1 MAPRIVPTT
10 SIADFRWVNPFA
22 ESQALNAHAQ
32 RYLSSSKLPLY
43 RSLQAGHKTPL
54 ILIPGLAS
62 SRLYAKYTQHTT
74 PKCCFVP
81 AVPLTPCNATSR
93 KIQDSWE
100 QVWASAWG
108 VSRNDCWRDLL
119 RMGYSDGKF
128 TEPEHVEKTAWRTEN
143 IDASGRFVITPDFGD
158 VKGCADLLTV
168 GGALHPSAAWVFRNL
183 IDFVEKTKGYTPT
196 ESVFGAPY
204 DFTKISNSEYMFSYY
219 YRLKLMIEYAFELN
233 GGKPVVIVSHSLGC
247 PVTNTFFN
255 LYLPTVMSSVQAASM
270 WKTTFVRLWIPVG
283 GPFAGAF
290 KACRAIMKGDGLGMD
305 ATCLTDCTAWYNEF
319 QYLISGLV
327 WMTPDSE
334 VFENARACVITEGAS
349 SQSFSA
355 SISSLVDMYWYAGKA
370 RTGVAY
376 VTNTQPLSAY
386 VKAAPGVPVH
396 VVTSSCTHKGG
407 TEGSQIYTR
416 YRNTGKFS
424 DDFTVEC
431 VDERDSYTAMFA
443 GSAATRLQY
452 EIRDGIAVQDMIGD
466 GTVPYMSLMVPR
478 TWKVGGSNPNADAN
492 GRPLPV
498 TFTHW
503 IGGQEVEHKDI
514 LANPALLS
522 LVADS
527 LD

>member
-1 MAPRIVPTT
+1 MAPRIIPAT

-22 ESQALNAHAQ
+22 ESRNLNEHAE
-32 RYLSSSKLPLY
+32 RYLSSRKLPLY

-54 ILIPGLAS
+54 ILVPGLAS
-62 SRLYAKYTQHTT
+62 SRLYAKYTEHTT
-74 PKCCFVP
+74 PKCCYVP
-81 AVPLTPCNATSR
+81 SVPLTPCNSTSR
-93 KIQDSWE
+93 KIQDAWE
-100 QVWASAWG
+100 QVWASTWG
-108 VSRNDCWRDLL
+108 VSRNDCWRDVL
-119 RMGYSDGKF
+119 RMSFADGKF

-143 IDASGRFVITPDFGD
+143 INASGGFMPTPDFGG
-158 VKGCADLLTV
+158 VKGCADLLTI
-168 GGALHPSAAWVFRNL
+168 GGAMHPSAAWVFKNI
-183 IDFVEKTKGYTPT
+183 IDFVEKTKGYTPAET
-196 ESVFGAPY
+196 VFGAPY
-204 DFTKISNSEYMFSYY
+204 DFTKISNSDYMFSYY
-219 YRLKLMIEYAFELN
+219 YRLKLMIEYAFENN

-255 LYLPTVMSSVQAASM
+255 LYLPTVMSSAQAASI
-270 WKTTFVRLWIPVG
+270 WKTTFVKLWIPVG

-305 ATCLTDCTAWYNEF
+305 TTCLTDCTAWYNEF
-319 QYLISGLV
+319 QNLISGLV

-334 VFENARACVITEGAS
+334 VFENAPTCVIAEGTS
-349 SQSFSA
+349 SQSFTAGISA
-355 SISSLVDMYWYAGKA
+355 IVNMYWYAGRA
-370 RTGVAY
+370 RAGVAY

-396 VVTSSCTHKGG
+396 VVTSSCTKG

-416 YRNTGKFS
+416 YRDTGKFS
-424 DDFTVEC
+424 DDFNVEC
-431 VDERDSYTAMFA
+431 VDERDSYTTMFN

-452 EIRDGIAVQDMIGD
+452 EIRDGIAVRDMMGD

-478 TWKVGGSNPNADAN
+478 TWKVGGSSPNVDAF
-492 GRPLPV
+492 GRPLSV

-522 LVADS
+522 LVADF
-527 LD
+527 LT